1 MGKIGL
7 KEVSN
12 PWFLIELDAI
22 SVPGKSIRKRFE
34 LKCCFDCF
42 LGGSRGIWS
51 ASFFFRSSHLRVH
64 WQTSNY
70 FKKPF
75 LEFSGFWQD
84 LEWKFF
90 IKKILRN
97 YKIYCSTIFPLK
109 LTFPQNS
116 APQFCIVSP
125 KHKYKLVKKGTTVW
139 FSLFFQFS
147 RSTQKEL
154 IWENGN
160 WKSFAEN
167 MPTQIFLLLLFYSI
181 LLFSQKNLFILQTS
195 ATDLN

>member
-7 KEVSN
+7 KEVTN
-12 PWFLIELDAI
+12 PWFLIELTAI
-22 SVPGKSIRKRFE
+22 SVPGKSLRKRFE

-90 IKKILRN
+90 IKKIFRN

-139 FSLFFQFS
+139 FSLFCFS
-147 RSTQKEL
+147 FPGQHRK
-154 IWENGN
+154 N
-160 WKSFAEN
+160 WSGK
-167 MPTQIFLLLLFYSI
+167 MGIGKI
-181 LLFSQKNLFILQTS
+181 LLKICQHKFFSSFCFIRFYYSRKKTFLFFKQVQQI
-195 ATDLN
+195 